1 MTLRIAGN
9 SELGPREE
17 KYDTVGDTKFPTR
30 VVEELNLTVGDLQ
43 KRTRPATHE
52 LSTGNY
58 HFYSGNIIMKIRSDH

>member
-9 SELGPREE
+9 NELGPREE

-43 KRTRPATHE
+43 NRARPAIHE
-52 LSTGNY
+52 LPTGK
-58 HFYSGNIIMKIRSDH
+58 HPFYSGNIIVKIRSDH